1 VRVLSLSLRRWPTD
15 AKTALGYSLGSLEA
29 RFGDDLIIAYLER
42 TPLE

>member
-1 VRVLSLSLRRWPTD
+1 MRLLSLGLRRQPTD

-29 RFGDDLIIAYLER
+29 RFGDDLIITYLER